1 MTKAGLA
8 LSTSWPIIASLAIV
22 IGYHQLVMK
31 PELAARPQ
39 VATVSAAAITD
50 GFIKKLANAGL
61 SDDDAKQRAAKFG
74 RDLNK
79 TIADFQQQNGM
90 ILLVT
95 EAVIAGPTDYTG
107 QVTALLPEDE
117 RP

>member
-8 LSTSWPIIASLAIV
+8 LATSWPIIAGLVIV
-22 IGYHQLVMK
+22 VGYHQLIVK
-31 PELAARPQ
+31 PELADRPQ
-39 VATVSAAAITD
+39 IATVSAATITD
-50 GFIKKLANAGL
+50 GFIKRLAVAGL

-95 EAVIAGPTDYTG
+95 EAVIAGPEDYTS
-107 QVTALLPEDE
+107 QVAALLPEDE